1 MLSVCSLQSN
11 HKHFFLG
18 RGFSKCLSP
27 SPALRRVGDI
37 ATTSCICEGVPPPA
51 CDFLRVPTPC
61 YVLEPRVLVV
71 GPEAEQSDTQ
81 KLIILPPNLKQPL
94 LSLLVSALV
103 QIPAQILLHL
113 VLRCRV
119 QGADRKQ
126 SLLSSALCWHPQ
138 LCSPLPSSASSMH
151 RSLHL
156 SSADVNSRCTAIPL
170 AKCSSAPPITPPFLI
185 TTAVS
190 IRENFLWG

>member
-61 YVLEPRVLVV
+61 YMLEPRGLVV
-71 GPEAEQSDTQ
+71 GPESEQSDTQ
-81 KLIILPPNLKQPL
+81 KLVILPPNLKQPL

-126 SLLSSALCWHPQ
+126 SLLSLALIVLAPSAL
-138 LCSPLPSSASSMH
+138 L
-151 RSLHL
+151 
-156 SSADVNSRCTAIPL
+156 
-170 AKCSSAPPITPPFLI
+170 TPPFFCQLHAQI
-185 TTAVS
+185 SASELRRCELQMHSHPTGKMQFSPTNHPALLDHYCSV
-190 IRENFLWG
+190 N